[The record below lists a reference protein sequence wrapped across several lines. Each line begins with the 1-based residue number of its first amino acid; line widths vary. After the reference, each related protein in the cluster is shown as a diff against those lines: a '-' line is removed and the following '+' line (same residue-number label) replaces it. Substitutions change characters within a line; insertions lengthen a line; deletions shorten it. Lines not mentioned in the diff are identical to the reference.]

1 MNQLMIIIADNKLEI
16 LTRDANKGIALIQYD
31 LLGHPTRVQ
40 FTNGNVTQYVYAA
53 DGRKLRTKQATAV
66 EGLTVALGQTHE
78 LTEDETM
85 DVEKKVKSMFTDPDH
100 LRVSDPGKVEG
111 NTVFTY
117 LDAFCREEHFGRY
130 LPDYPN
136 LDELKAHYRRGGLG
150 DMKVKKF
157 LAAVLQ
163 ETLEPIRQRRAEL
176 EKDIPAVIDI
186 LRRGTEVAREAGAQ
200 TMSEVRR
207 AMRLDYFD
215 DASFTAEQ
223 AAKFNQ

>member
-1 MNQLMIIIADNKLEI
+1 MLEQCREIVRRFNNIYGETLVEPNILLPENAACLRLPGTDGKAKMSKSLGNCIYLKDSADE
-16 LTRDANKGIALIQYD
+16 
-31 LLGHPTRVQ
+31 
-40 FTNGNVTQYVYAA
+40 
-53 DGRKLRTKQATAV
+53 
-66 EGLTVALGQTHE
+66 
-78 LTEDETM
+78 
-85 DVEKKVKSMFTDPDH
+85 VEKKVKSMFTDPDH

-117 LDAFCREEHFGRY
+117 LDAFCRPEHFGRY
-130 LPDYPN
+130 LPDYEN
-136 LDELKAHYRRGGLG
+136 LEALKDHYRRGGLG

-186 LRRGTEVAREAGAQ
+186 LRKGTEVAREAGAQ

-207 AMRLDYFD
+207 AMRLDYFE
-215 DASFTAEQ
+215 DATFTNEQ
-223 AAKFNQ
+223 AARFTAQ